1 MMGLVTTAFLAG
13 HGKLPVG
20 SAAKTAFDTLAVV
33 VEIETRRGVILK
45 AECTLATQLG
55 RDFVCGLLR
64 GWSLDDGVEP
74 MIQQVKLHYHGAA
87 KAAIIAALKDLEA
100 EYARQVD
107 A

>member
-1 MMGLVTTAFLAG
+1 MGLVNTAFLAG

-33 VEIETRRGVILK
+33 VEIETRRGVILS

-55 RDFVCGLLR
+55 RDFVCSLLR
-64 GWSLDDGVEP
+64 GWSLEDGIEP

-100 EYARQVD
+100 EYTRQAEV
-107 A
+107 